1 MRDPRWTA
9 RAESVSVGRRWVRS
23 EVENP
28 NMAMQRSF
36 GRSPTFLVNTEQQR
50 SNLDALVRREQH
62 FAEQYQKNKPLM
74 FNGNAFQKTHP
85 QKASVLGHRDADA
98 TVVSPMLLGCAD
110 GVSQIEEFGIDA
122 SKLPRELLDAC
133 EDQAMNLLVPD
144 EAGKISGAYEGPVP
158 LMREAFKKTRSLG
171 STTVCLSV
179 LDNSTMIHGKLHPMM
194 AIISIG
200 DCELMVLRQSF
211 VQNRLRYVTVFNT
224 EMQRIDGNCQCPLQV
239 CRVDE
244 RIDAAFDEQMSI
256 EVIERGSAVHMVSV
270 YEGDLVIIGSD
281 GVFDNLFKDEVVQ
294 LVNRMIPTP
303 SMTGEKFQP
312 LDRQLLGEVARCIVE
327 ACHTKTKAE
336 PRTGKYPDTPI
347 GKGGKRDDTCCAV
360 GEVVEWTE
368 ADSVYWRGIQRQRR
382 VKELVTCGG
391 VLGLN
396 AMCIDDEEE
405 EDDWEGDYA
414 ASFASDGT
422 FQEEEERSFCSVM

>member
-1 MRDPRWTA
+1 
-9 RAESVSVGRRWVRS
+9 
-23 EVENP
+23 
-28 NMAMQRSF
+28 MQIMQDS
-36 GRSPTFLVNTEQQR
+36 
-50 SNLDALVRREQH
+50 LDCWEMLEADYAKV
-62 FAEQYQKNKPLM
+62 
-74 FNGNAFQKTHP
+74 HP
-85 QKASVLGHRDADA
+85 ER
-98 TVVSPMLLGCAD
+98 
-110 GVSQIEEFGIDA
+110 F
-122 SKLPRELLDAC
+122 R
-133 EDQAMNLLVPD
+133 
-144 EAGKISGAYEGPVP
+144 
-158 LMREAFKKTRSLG
+158 
-171 STTVCLSV
+171 LSV